1 MSVELRDRKSPRV
14 KELTEDE
21 EACLFEDAGGNNA
34 KQENAPPPVEADA
47 SEGPV
52 EEVIVIDLEG
62 EEDAE
67 AGRLSPRGSAYSV
80 ISSMD
85 AADNK
90 SVFLNLPPI
99 CVRCSPLLDGFLSI
113 FPMKKIVRDLTRAA
127 SSGSSSHRHHGKSP
141 EDHSVGSSE
150 VVDLRGRVS
159 QLESELSTAKD
170 TVRLQKEQLDK
181 SLMEYTSALQRIV
194 SLEKTIEAKRDVE
207 EQNEQLQERVIE
219 LISESQD
226 STGPSIVETKSLGPL
241 SLEEAA
247 MIIDAQQQPVDLCSK
262 AVVKLTDGSE
272 VSLDDAA
279 TRISDMEKR
288 LSNLVLIEDPMK
300 PGRRWYGERELQECL
315 DAVCANQTRLE
326 AVASSSS
333 FSSEAC
339 TGTDVNENVSR
350 EEAPRLRRSIAELGR
365 DEGEERVDA
374 RHSTAEKDESKMR
387 NGVKWLEGDDG
398 WAVSRHGEF
407 GGAAVR
413 DEDTLVQDDKQP
425 AESAGDLERHL
436 INAMEDHLM
445 RRQVHLDR
453 ALGFSLASKMMEA
466 AASSSAGGDTEELV
480 MQLQQEIAIKT
491 KLCDQLALR
500 LADCQSAMLHKS
512 LQRGTGRAILAL

>member
-1 MSVELRDRKSPRV
+1 
-14 KELTEDE
+14 
-21 EACLFEDAGGNNA
+21 
-34 KQENAPPPVEADA
+34 
-47 SEGPV
+47 
-52 EEVIVIDLEG
+52 
-62 EEDAE
+62 
-67 AGRLSPRGSAYSV
+67 
-80 ISSMD
+80 
-85 AADNK
+85 
-90 SVFLNLPPI
+90 
-99 CVRCSPLLDGFLSI
+99 
-113 FPMKKIVRDLTRAA
+113 MKKIVRDLTRAA
-127 SSGSSSHRHHGKSP
+127 SSGSSSHRHHGKSSSQRQSP

-150 VVDLRGRVS
+150 VIDLRGRVS

-170 TVRLQKEQLDK
+170 TVRLQREQLDK

-226 STGPSIVETKSLGPL
+226 RGPSIVETKSLGPL

-247 MIIDAQQQPVDLCSK
+247 KILDAQQQPADLCSK
-262 AVVKLTDGSE
+262 AAVKLTDGSE
-272 VSLDDAA
+272 ISLDDAA
-279 TRISDMEKR
+279 IRIRDMEER

-326 AVASSSS
+326 AVAHSSS
-333 FSSEAC
+333 FPAEAC
-339 TGTDVNENVSR
+339 TGTDADENVSH
-350 EEAPRLRRSIAELGR
+350 EEAPRLRRPIAELGR
-365 DEGEERVDA
+365 DGGKELVDA
-374 RHSTAEKDESKMR
+374 RHSTAEEDESKMY
-387 NGVKWLEGDDG
+387 NGVKWLE
-398 WAVSRHGEF
+398 

-413 DEDTLVQDDKQP
+413 DEDTLVEDDKQP
-425 AESAGDLERHL
+425 AESAGDLEHHL
-436 INAMEDHLM
+436 INAMEEHLM

-466 AASSSAGGDTEELV
+466 AASSSSSSAGGDTADRNVSTEELV

>member
-1 MSVELRDRKSPRV
+1 
-14 KELTEDE
+14 
-21 EACLFEDAGGNNA
+21 
-34 KQENAPPPVEADA
+34 
-47 SEGPV
+47 
-52 EEVIVIDLEG
+52 
-62 EEDAE
+62 
-67 AGRLSPRGSAYSV
+67 
-80 ISSMD
+80 
-85 AADNK
+85 
-90 SVFLNLPPI
+90 
-99 CVRCSPLLDGFLSI
+99 
-113 FPMKKIVRDLTRAA
+113 MKKIVRDLTRAA
-127 SSGSSSHRHHGKSP
+127 SSGSSSHRHHGKSSSQRKSP

-150 VVDLRGRVS
+150 VIDLRGRVS

-181 SLMEYTSALQRIV
+181 SLMEHTSALQRIV

-226 STGPSIVETKSLGPL
+226 RGPSIVETRSLGPL
-241 SLEEAA
+241 ALEEAA

-262 AVVKLTDGSE
+262 AVVKLTDGST

-279 TRISDMEKR
+279 TRIRDMEKR
-288 LSNLVLIEDPMK
+288 LSNLVLIEDPIK
-300 PGRRWYGERELQECL
+300 PCRRWYGERELQECL
-315 DAVCANQTRLE
+315 DVVCANQTRLE
-326 AVASSSS
+326 AVAHSSS
-333 FSSEAC
+333 FSAQVC
-339 TGTDVNENVSR
+339 T
-350 EEAPRLRRSIAELGR
+350 
-365 DEGEERVDA
+365 
-374 RHSTAEKDESKMR
+374 
-387 NGVKWLEGDDG
+387 
-398 WAVSRHGEF
+398 

-413 DEDTLVQDDKQP
+413 DEDTLVDEVKQP

-466 AASSSAGGDTEELV
+466 AASSSSSSAGGDTADRNISTEELV

-512 LQRGTGRAILAL
+512 SQRGTGRAILAL

>member
-1 MSVELRDRKSPRV
+1 
-14 KELTEDE
+14 
-21 EACLFEDAGGNNA
+21 
-34 KQENAPPPVEADA
+34 
-47 SEGPV
+47 
-52 EEVIVIDLEG
+52 
-62 EEDAE
+62 
-67 AGRLSPRGSAYSV
+67 
-80 ISSMD
+80 
-85 AADNK
+85 
-90 SVFLNLPPI
+90 
-99 CVRCSPLLDGFLSI
+99 
-113 FPMKKIVRDLTRAA
+113 MKKIVRDLTRAA
-127 SSGSSSHRHHGKSP
+127 SSGSSSHRHHGKNSSQRKSP

-207 EQNEQLQERVIE
+207 EQNEQLQERVIQ

-226 STGPSIVETKSLGPL
+226 RGPSIVETKSLGPL

-262 AVVKLTDGSE
+262 AVVKLTDGLE

-326 AVASSSS
+326 VMGHRLGPSLAHAAVANSSS

-350 EEAPRLRRSIAELGR
+350 EEAPRLRRSIAELER
-365 DEGEERVDA
+365 DEGKELVDA
-374 RHSTAEKDESKMR
+374 RHSTAEKDESKMY

-398 WAVSRHGEF
+398 LGYDVLHNSR
-407 GGAAVR
+407 GAAVR
-413 DEDTLVQDDKQP
+413 DEDTLVEDDKQP
-425 AESAGDLERHL
+425 AESAGDFERHL

-466 AASSSAGGDTEELV
+466 AASSSAGGDTADRNISTGELV
-480 MQLQQEIAIKT
+480 VQLQQEIAIKT